1 MLRPQFARE
10 QVSDLDL
17 EEEHIKNLMRAI
29 PTNKDG
35 WTDVTDIQPLFF
47 RLTIDSATEFL
58 FGESVDSQL
67 ASLPDY
73 TSSRPSMAVSEKDFA
88 TSFDAAQAG
97 VAMATRMGEL
107 WWLAFDKTF
116 RHHRDVCWQFIDHY
130 VQKALTQ
137 EKASEKRSANGKQK
151 YVLLDALAESTR
163 DPIELRAHMISIL
176 LAGRDTTASLLSFT
190 YTLFIKHPEVY
201 QKLRRIVLEEF
212 GTYSNPR
219 NITFSSLKSCNYLQ
233 WVLNE
238 TLRLHPVVPLDGRRA
253 LKDTTL
259 PTGGGLNGDKP
270 VYVRK
275 GTQVD
280 YSVYVIQRRKDLWGE
295 DANEFR
301 PERWDGRK
309 SGFEYLPFNG
319 GPRIC
324 IGQQVCIFTPIDIA
338 HKLTIYSLP
347 SPKPDM
353 CSCDLHSDSRRSL
366 ALVTVGRA

>member
-29 PTNKDG
+29 RVNSDG

-67 ASLPDY
+67 TALPDY
-73 TSSRPSMAVSEKDFA
+73 ASSRPPMAVSEKEFA

-97 VAMATRMGEL
+97 VATATRLGEL
-107 WWLAFDKTF
+107 AFLARDKTF
-116 RHHRDVCWQFIDHY
+116 RHHRDVCWAFIDHY
-130 VQKALTQ
+130 VQIALRQ
-137 EKASEKRSANGKQK
+137 EKATEKVSSTGKQK
-151 YVLLDALAESTR
+151 YVLLDALAQSTR

-201 QKLRRIVLEEF
+201 QKLRKIVLEEF
-212 GTYSNPR
+212 GTYTNPR

-259 PTGGGLNGDKP
+259 PVGGGVNGDKP

-280 YSVYVIQRRKDLWGE
+280 YSVYVIQRRKDLWGA
-295 DANEFR
+295 DADEFR

-324 IGQQVCIFTPIDIA
+324 IGQQVSALPPALGFSR
-338 HKLTIYSLP
+338 LT
-347 SPKPDM
+347 
-353 CSCDLHSDSRRSL
+353 CTVRSYG
-366 ALVTVGRA
+366 GRIRACTARTAVRGDCGRWE